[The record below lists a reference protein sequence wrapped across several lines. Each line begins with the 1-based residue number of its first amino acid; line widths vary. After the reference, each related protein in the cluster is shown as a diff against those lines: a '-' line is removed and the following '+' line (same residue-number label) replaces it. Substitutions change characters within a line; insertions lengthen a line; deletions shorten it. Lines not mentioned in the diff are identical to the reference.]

1 MKRFTQEMVPTALAD
16 GVWVGESVAYNGE
29 QREVPVWHM
38 VIAHRDTRGRLEH
51 FSGILRDISDETGA
65 REALRRSE
73 EMLREL
79 TDALPALQ
87 DVLEAHARMV
97 R

>member
-16 GVWVGESVAYNGE
+16 GVWVGESVA
-29 QREVPVWHM
+29 
-38 VIAHRDTRGRLEH
+38 GRLEH